1 MIPVQVRVTKKL
13 MELLDKL
20 IESGAYSNRSE
31 AIRDSIR
38 KNISNFHSSGFLEK
52 VIEGVESMEKI
63 DKEE

>member
-13 MELLDKL
+13 MELLDRL

-38 KNISNFHSSGFLEK
+38 KNIDHFHATGFIEK
-52 VIEGVESMEKI
+52 VVEKTEQ
-63 DKEE
+63 DE